1 MAERNDAESA
11 ENMAAAIEWCR
22 INRPDF
28 IPIIKQLIHT
38 EAGACLIGIAFDAG
52 RCFQYANPK
61 CPLGPIIDGEWEPIT
76 NAVYES
82 RGETPPEQP

>member
-1 MAERNDAESA
+1 MAENDVESV

-28 IPIIKQLIHT
+28 VPTIRQLIHT
-38 EAGACLIGIAFDAG
+38 ESGACLVGIAFDAG
-52 RCFQYANPK
+52 RCFQHANPE
-61 CPLGPIIDGEWEPIT
+61 CPLGPIMPGGDWKPIT

-82 RGETPPEQP
+82 RGESPPEQP